1 MRRKKSNILEWKTTG
16 DLTGLPCWENVC
28 VNAVREVWPSALDP
42 TDSVCGVSLGMILDY
57 GCNNPRHPL
66 GNMLIAQIGN
76 FSTPHSQT
84 KENKPNLVS
93 IPDPDYRIRL
103 LDMVLNSCC
112 QNSKPGIFGTR
123 LVCTRP
129 QMHRTSERVATIE
142 FRIKRT
148 VHAKWTLCHHL
159 LTRMLFQ
166 IGF

>member
-1 MRRKKSNILEWKTTG
+1 MEDHGRLDWVTMLRK
-16 DLTGLPCWENVC
+16 CVC
-28 VNAVREVWPSALDP
+28 KCSKGEVWPSALNP
-42 TDSVCGVSLGMILDY
+42 TDSVCGVSLGVILDY
-57 GCNNPRHPL
+57 SCNNPRHPL

-148 VHAKWTLCHHL
+148 VHAK
-159 LTRMLFQ
+159 
-166 IGF
+166 